1 MDFFLIHS
9 DGGNGV
15 RNAQE
20 NKAKLEKA
28 FLNDS
33 RCPAKVIAFN
43 FTRPLSGGAQSAPKA
58 VCDIYIEKYL
68 NERGK
73 FEEGSVIKSKPI
85 HSVINAN
92 GEIRGNPLVTPDLRR
107 LSKSVF
113 KPKSINKIDKA
124 HINDICKE
132 KGLLYRPYSI
142 RNNTKT
148 TRTVIFWHP
157 EYGYGS
163 AELKHWLKSP
173 ESKDPFRSII
183 SGREKIN
190 RAKLIV
196 FDNYLQDKIEILNEP
211 PIYPKGIARIL
222 VFCKEHGVKTSAT
235 MQNIEKGLWFN
246 CPDCTRSDFENIRNI
261 YRLRVGDKKD
271 LGSTV
276 VGLMRLNV
284 NGIETLKFGITSSRL
299 SSLSNDELLS
309 RRYRKQL
316 IRVYDAHRCK
326 TELEARE
333 FEQRML
339 MATNGLK
346 NTKISRAFA
355 GYTECR
361 VIGNRPLELC
371 RRAFSDVV
379 HGVLED

>member
-1 MDFFLIHS
+1 MRFLLIHP

-20 NKAKLEKA
+20 NKVKLENA
-28 FLNDS
+28 FLSDS

-43 FTRPLSGGAQSAPKA
+43 FTRPLGGGLQSAPKA

-68 NERGK
+68 NEPGK

-85 HSVINAN
+85 HSVINAK
-92 GEIRGNPLVTPDLRR
+92 GEIRGNPLITPELRR
-107 LSKSVF
+107 ISKGVF
-113 KPKSINKIDKA
+113 KPRSTNKIDKF
-124 HINDICKE
+124 HINDICKRR
-132 KGLLYRPYSI
+132 GLLYRLYSI
-142 RNNTKT
+142 RNKAKT
-148 TRTVIFWHP
+148 TRTGIFWHP

-173 ESKDPFRSII
+173 EAKDPFRNII
-183 SGREKIN
+183 SGRDKIN

-196 FDNYLQDKIEILNEP
+196 FDNYLQDRIEILNEP
-211 PIYPKGIARIL
+211 PIYPKGVARIL

-261 YRLRVGDKKD
+261 YRLRSGDKKD

-276 VGLMRLNV
+276 VGLMHLKV
-284 NGIETLKFGITSSRL
+284 NGVETLKFGITSSRL
-299 SSLSNDELLS
+299 SSLSNEELLY

-316 IRVYDAHRCK
+316 IKVHDAHRCQ

-339 MATNGLK
+339 IATNSLK
-346 NTKISRAFA
+346 NTNVSRKFA

-361 VIGNRPLELC
+361 IFGSRPLELC

-379 HGVLED
+379 QGVLED